1 MLDNLQET
9 ELISRIHSR
18 PLTVEIIERI
28 EDAIRDGLY
37 KPGQQLPSEPTL
49 AQQLG
54 VSRNTLREALKS
66 MIDKG
71 LLSRNRGVGT
81 FVTFQPDLVLTTSLD
96 QVVSTSDVIRGKG
109 QEPGQRNFTWSVE
122 KLSETVATRLRKAPG
137 DLALCISR
145 LRTANK
151 VPVILSEEY
160 IPLEL
165 VDVNNSF
172 GLEANDN
179 NWSVYKF
186 LAQHGYEVT
195 SVVTHIRA
203 VTADRK
209 LARLLEIKE
218 GQPLLRLDQLH
229 FSKFFPNPVLYCT
242 NFHNYRLIDVTVYRK
257 G

>member
-1 MLDNLQET
+1 MLDNLQEA
-9 ELISRIHSR
+9 ELISRIPNR

-28 EDAIRDGLY
+28 EDAIRDGLF
-37 KPGQQLPSEPTL
+37 KPGQQLPSEPNL

-54 VSRNTLREALKS
+54 VSRNTLREAMKS
-66 MIDKG
+66 LIDKG

-81 FVTFQPDLVLTTSLD
+81 FVTYQPNLVLTTSLD
-96 QVVSTSDVIRGKG
+96 QVVSTSEVIRAKG

-122 KLSETVATRLRKAPG
+122 KLPELIAARLNKAPG
-137 DLALCISR
+137 DLALYISR
-145 LRTANK
+145 LRTANNI
-151 VPVILSEEY
+151 PVILSEEY
-160 IPLEL
+160 IPVEL
-165 VDVNNSF
+165 VDVKNTF
-172 GLEANDN
+172 GQETNYN

-186 LAQHGYEVT
+186 LAQHGYEVS
-195 SVVTHIRA
+195 SVVTHIRS

-242 NFHNYRLIDVTVYRK
+242 NFHNDRLIDVTVYRK